1 MLINPNSAQRKGK
14 MARACL
20 TGAPPSMVPT
30 GAGGWMR
37 RVFSFLFCS
46 FMVYSTRAML
56 LYERQLSAVSESRV
70 DGTVTFSYCLDL
82 STRCHTA
89 HARMCI
95 CSGPPL
101 TRSALDSFG
110 RSGRAPNSLS
120 KTFFFLRTVS
130 VKRSRF
136 QYVTGLALPRCICG
150 LIGCTVH
157 NHLLVLY
164 DGWAQNTCDIAS
176 CQVPSV
182 PGPTI
187 SPLTAIPRS
196 RDSWLRTTRELKTAW
211 TGH

>member
-14 MARACL
+14 MAQALPDRRAPL
-20 TGAPPSMVPT
+20 LWFLQVADGWGACFH
-30 GAGGWMR
+30 
-37 RVFSFLFCS
+37 FSFVHSWCT
-46 FMVYSTRAML
+46 VEGPCCCT
-56 LYERQLSAVSESRV
+56 SASSQRFQSRV
-70 DGTVTFSYCLDL
+70 WMASSLFRIVLELC
-82 STRCHTA
+82 TRCHTA
-89 HARMCI
+89 HARMRI

-157 NHLLVLY
+157 N
-164 DGWAQNTCDIAS
+164 
-176 CQVPSV
+176 PS
-182 PGPTI
+182 
-187 SPLTAIPRS
+187 RS
-196 RDSWLRTTRELKTAW
+196 I
-211 TGH
+211 